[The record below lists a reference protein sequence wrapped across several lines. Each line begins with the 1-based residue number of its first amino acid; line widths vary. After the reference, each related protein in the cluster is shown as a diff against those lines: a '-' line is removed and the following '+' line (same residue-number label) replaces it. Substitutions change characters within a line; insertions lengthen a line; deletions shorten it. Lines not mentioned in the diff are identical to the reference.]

1 MFFFISIYCIIAL
14 IVALGIAFFSIRE
27 IYLEEL
33 NSDRKGNFHSMKSE
47 ITTMIRWVGFLG
59 LIWPII
65 FLAYVLD
72 RMNHFLFEK
81 PAEMISNYIIE
92 KSSKEK

>member
-1 MFFFISIYCIIAL
+1 MFFFSIYGIIAL
-14 IVALGIAFFSIRE
+14 IVALGIIFFSIRE

-33 NSDRKGNFHSMKSE
+33 NSNIKSDFQLMKSE
-47 ITTMIRWVGFLG
+47 ITKLFKWVGFLG
-59 LIWPII
+59 LIWPLL
-65 FLAYVLD
+65 FLAYVLE

-81 PAEMISNYIIE
+81 PAEMISNYIIK